1 MLDKHL
7 PDKLSSGRGRI
18 YLRFSQEPNIQTA
31 AWSPGLL
38 AATSLLPDTQKEG
51 SKS

>member
-7 PDKLSSGRGRI
+7 PDKLSSGRGHI
-18 YLRFSQEPNIQTA
+18 YRRFSQEPNIQTV